1 MAVSRRDHRTPVL
14 VALMLAMA
22 LVAMDSTIVATAIPQ
37 LVGDLGGFSL
47 VGWVF
52 SIFLLAQTVTIP
64 VYGKLADLYGRKP
77 VLVIGVVIF
86 LIGSALS
93 ALSWNMV
100 ALIAFRGVQ
109 GLGAGAI
116 GATVNT
122 VAGDLYDLR
131 ERGKVQGWLA
141 SVWGISAVLAPAI
154 GGVFAQY
161 ATWRWIFLV
170 NLPLGGVALTLIVR
184 DLHERVER
192 RPHRIDYSGA
202 VLLLA
207 SVGLLILGLLQGGTA
222 WAWLSVPSVLV
233 FFGAVVAAAVAIVV
247 ERRAAEP
254 VMPPWLWTHRVT
266 AGSYAATLTAG
277 LMVIGLSTFLPTWAQ
292 SVLGLGPVAAGFVLA
307 VMTMTW
313 PVASG
318 FSARLYL
325 RIGFRDTALVGG
337 LFTVI
342 AGVVF
347 SLTTAESPVWQPV
360 AGSAIM
366 GVGMGF
372 ITSPLIVGL
381 QSTVGWSQRGVVT
394 GGAMFSRF
402 LGQSLGA
409 AVFGAITNAVLL
421 HRLSQ
426 APENLRAKIP
436 NRVDGISQALAG
448 GHEDPAA
455 AAFLREALH
464 ASTHAVFLG
473 LLVAG
478 IATVVI
484 LIVLVPRR
492 FPSGDLPVDEPAE

>member
-1 MAVSRRDHRTPVL
+1 
-14 VALMLAMA
+14 MLAMA

-93 ALSWNMV
+93 ALAWNMV

-161 ATWRWIFLV
+161 ATWRWIFLG
-170 NLPLGGVALTLIVR
+170 NLPLGAVALTLIVR

-233 FFGAVVAAAVAIVV
+233 FSGAVVAAAVAIVV
-247 ERRAAEP
+247 ERHGR
-254 VMPPWLWTHRVT
+254 R
-266 AGSYAATLTAG
+266 
-277 LMVIGLSTFLPTWAQ
+277 
-292 SVLGLGPVAAGFVLA
+292 
-307 VMTMTW
+307 
-313 PVASG
+313 
-318 FSARLYL
+318 
-325 RIGFRDTALVGG
+325 
-337 LFTVI
+337 
-342 AGVVF
+342 
-347 SLTTAESPVWQPV
+347 
-360 AGSAIM
+360 
-366 GVGMGF
+366 
-372 ITSPLIVGL
+372 SPL
-381 QSTVGWSQRGVVT
+381 
-394 GGAMFSRF
+394 
-402 LGQSLGA
+402 A
-409 AVFGAITNAVLL
+409 A
-421 HRLSQ
+421 
-426 APENLRAKIP
+426 
-436 NRVDGISQALAG
+436 
-448 GHEDPAA
+448 
-455 AAFLREALH
+455 
-464 ASTHAVFLG
+464 
-473 LLVAG
+473 
-478 IATVVI
+478 
-484 LIVLVPRR
+484 
-492 FPSGDLPVDEPAE
+492 

>member
-1 MAVSRRDHRTPVL
+1 MAISRGDHRTPVL

-37 LVGDLGGFSL
+37 MVDDLGGFSQ

-64 VYGKLADLYGRKP
+64 VYAKLADLYGRKP

-86 LIGSALS
+86 LIGSALC

-100 ALIAFRGVQ
+100 TLIAFRGVQ
-109 GLGAGAI
+109 GLGAGSIA
-116 GATVNT
+116 ATVNT
-122 VAGDLYDLR
+122 LAGDLYDLR

-170 NLPLGGVALTLIVR
+170 NL
-184 DLHERVER
+184 
-192 RPHRIDYSGA
+192 
-202 VLLLA
+202 LLA

-222 WAWLSVPSVLV
+222 WAWLSVPSILV
-233 FFGAVVAAAVAIVV
+233 FLGAVVAAAGAIAV

-254 VMPPWLWTHRVT
+254 VMPPWLWTSRLT
-266 AGSYAATLTAG
+266 AGSYAGTLTAG

-347 SLTTAESPVWQPV
+347 SLTTPESPVWQPV
-360 AGSAIM
+360 AGSALM
-366 GVGMGF
+366 GVGMGL

-381 QSTVGWSQRGVVT
+381 QSTVSWSRRGVVT
-394 GGAMFSRF
+394 GGAMFSRY

-426 APENLRAKIP
+426 APVNLRGKVP

-448 GHEDPAA
+448 GH
-455 AAFLREALH
+455 
-464 ASTHAVFLG
+464 
-473 LLVAG
+473 
-478 IATVVI
+478 
-484 LIVLVPRR
+484 
-492 FPSGDLPVDEPAE
+492 